1 MAATVTTGLM
11 AGMFFAFSF
20 SVMPGLARV
29 DDRTFVVAMQHVND
43 ATNES
48 ASFGLTFSAA
58 LVLLGA
64 AAVVHYRLGLRTA
77 TWWILAAL
85 ALYVI
90 AVGITMAVHVPLNET
105 LDAAG
110 IPSQAELGSVRS
122 DFEDPWNS
130 AHIMRTITGTLALAC
145 LSLAG
150 SARNR
155 THLEGAPSA

>member
-1 MAATVTTGLM
+1 
-11 AGMFFAFSF
+11 
-20 SVMPGLARV
+20 
-29 DDRTFVVAMQHVND
+29 
-43 ATNES
+43 
-48 ASFGLTFSAA
+48 LTFSAA

>member
-29 DDRTFVVAMQHVND
+29 DDRTFVVAMQHIND

-48 ASFGLTFSAA
+48 AIFGLTFSVA

-77 TWWILAAL
+77 AWWILAAL
-85 ALYVI
+85 ALYVV
-90 AVGITMAVHVPLNET
+90 AVGITVAVHIPLNEAIG
-105 LDAAG
+105 AAG
-110 IPSQAELGSVRS
+110 NPGEDKLASVRS
-122 DFEDPWNS
+122 AFENPWNS
-130 AHIMRTITGTLALAC
+130 AHIARTITGTLALAC

-150 SARNR
+150 SARHR
-155 THLEGAPSA
+155 TT